1 MHLTINQPCF
11 IPGTRSLREK
21 GGLPVDQDLHF
32 LRRLAALALSI
43 GLLGLLLFLA
53 AVLTPAASTGP
64 SYAGTALLPG

>member
-1 MHLTINQPCF
+1 
-11 IPGTRSLREK
+11 
-21 GGLPVDQDLHF
+21 VDQDLHF
-32 LRRLAALALSI
+32 LRRLAALALGI